1 MSEQVFTAK
10 SHDRFFIANEWT
22 TPSSTARFEVINP
35 ATEQVLATV
44 PAAQNADIDSA
55 VAAAREA
62 FDHGPWPRMS
72 ASERAA
78 CMSELS
84 AALQRDIPGMA
95 SVISQE
101 MGCPMSFS
109 TTGQTFAP
117 IMVLDYYA
125 GLAKTFPF
133 EADRQGMLGPVKV
146 RQEAV
151 GVVAAITPWNVPLF
165 TTMLKLAPA
174 LAAGCTVVLKPAQET
189 PLDAYALAEALAS
202 TSIPPGVVNI
212 VPADRDVS
220 QYLVSHPGV
229 DKVTFTGSTA
239 AGKKIGAICGE
250 QLKRC
255 TLELGGKS
263 AAIVLDDS
271 DLATVMPNLLP
282 SAVMNT
288 GQACVAQT
296 RILAS
301 QARYAETVD
310 ALVAAVAALRVGDP
324 ADDTCDIGPL
334 FARHHRERVENYIA
348 IGREEG
354 ATIAIGGGRP
364 KGLDSGWYV
373 EPTVFSG
380 VNNTMR
386 IAQEEIFGPVLVV
399 IPYKDEADAIA
410 IANDSNYGLSGSVW
424 CNDVERGLDIARQ
437 VRTGT
442 YGVNGQGMD
451 FHSPFG
457 GYKQSGL
464 GRELGPEGL
473 GEFCEYKT
481 ITLPADYTP
490 KA

>member
-1 MSEQVFTAK
+1 MTEQVFTVK
-10 SHDRFFIANEWT
+10 SFDRFFINNEWSA
-22 TPSSTARFEVINP
+22 PSSTATFEVINP
-35 ATEQVLATV
+35 ATEQSIATV
-44 PAAQNADIDSA
+44 PAGQSADIDSA
-55 VAAAREA
+55 VMAAREA

-72 ASERAA
+72 ASERAD
-78 CMSELS
+78 CMQELS
-84 AALQRDIPGMA
+84 TALQRDIPGMA
-95 SVISQE
+95 SVITQE
-101 MGCPMSFS
+101 MGCPISFS
-109 TTGQTFAP
+109 TAGQTFAP

-125 GLAKTFPF
+125 GVARNFPF
-133 EADRQGMLGPVKV
+133 EQGRQGMMGPVVV

-189 PLDAYALAEALAS
+189 PLDAYALAEALAT

-212 VPADRDVS
+212 VPADREVS

-239 AGKKIGAICGE
+239 AGRKIGAICGQ

-263 AAIVLDDS
+263 AAIILDDS
-271 DLATVMPNLLP
+271 DLDTLVPQLLP
-282 SAVMNT
+282 SAMMNT

-301 QARYAETVD
+301 HARYQDTVD
-310 ALVAAVAALRVGDP
+310 ALVAAVGALNVGDP
-324 ADDTCDIGPL
+324 MDQACDIGPL
-334 FARHHRERVENYIA
+334 FASHHRDRVESYIA
-348 IGREEG
+348 LGKEEG
-354 ATIAIGGGRP
+354 ATIATGGGRP
-364 KGLDSGWYV
+364 AGLDKGWYV
-373 EPTVFSG
+373 EPTIFSN
-380 VNNTMR
+380 VDNSMR
-386 IAQEEIFGPVLVV
+386 IAQEEIFGPAVVV
-399 IPYKDEADAIA
+399 IPYSDEAEAVA

-424 CNDVERGLDIARQ
+424 CNDVEQGLNIARQ

-457 GYKQSGL
+457 GFKQSGL

-490 KA
+490 QD